1 MKSHPA
7 HYSKNRRTIRLFS
20 LAVALTSFL
29 SPALAEKSQVS
40 TPVDKITFDRY
51 YTVKLQG
58 QHCGYAR
65 TAIRQSPGQVTFLNY
80 IKIKLSR
87 MGQDMQVVVK
97 SICRETPTGE
107 LISMET
113 ITLLGG
119 FKSTRRAVLEGE
131 ELVVSTELWGQTSVE
146 RFAVPPGG
154 FTTEIGADRLIQPL
168 LNKPGER
175 LKLTVLSLEGG
186 SSPFLPLSMEV
197 IGPETIQAYGQAV
210 SAVKV
215 KTKITL
221 QGMEITTYSWLDQQ
235 GTLASRT
242 SLGGLDI
249 SLQAAEKKQA
259 KNKTGKADLVSM
271 TLIVPKVPLKD
282 AANARRA
289 VYRLTL
295 KDAATQPPEIPETA
309 MQHVLAKG
317 RNYVDVQVTRQS
329 SEQFA
334 GQPWEPVP
342 QELQEYLRSS
352 LYLDWQNAA
361 LKAAAEGIRVD
372 SENPWDLARAL
383 WKYANETISTD
394 LGVAFD
400 PASKVLATRRGDCT
414 EYAVLLGALA
424 RARGLPSR
432 IVTGLVQVND
442 FGTHKVVFGYHA
454 WTEIWIDG
462 VWVSLDAALKQAP
475 ADVSHIALGISAWN
489 ASDPTVDMVAG
500 LLQVIGNLEIE
511 VLKQE

>member
-1 MKSHPA
+1 MERYQAYRSNKRIILPVWLVSVIVCLLFPA
-7 HYSKNRRTIRLFS
+7 R
-20 LAVALTSFL
+20 AEQ
-29 SPALAEKSQVS
+29 PAAEGTV
-40 TPVDKITFDRY
+40 IFDRY

-58 QHCGYAR
+58 QRCGYGR
-65 TAIRQSPGQVTFLNY
+65 TAIRESAQQITFLNY
-80 IKIKLSR
+80 VNITLGR
-87 MGQDMQVVVK
+87 MGQDMRVIVK
-97 SICRETPTGE
+97 SISRETPTGE

-119 FKSTRRAVLEGE
+119 FKSTKKAVLEGE
-131 ELVVSTELWGQTSVE
+131 QLVVSTELWGQTSVE

-154 FTTEIGADRLIQPL
+154 FSSELAAEHLIKAL
-168 LNKPGER
+168 LDKPGRR
-175 LKLTVLSLEGG
+175 LELTVLSLQGG
-186 SSPFLPLSMEV
+186 PSPFLPAVMEV

-221 QGMEITTYSWLDQQ
+221 QGMEIATYSWLDQQ

-249 SLQAAEKKQA
+249 FLQAAEKKQA
-259 KNKTGKADLVSM
+259 KNKTGTADLVSM

-295 KDAATQPPEIPETA
+295 KNAATQLPDIPETA

-317 RNYVDVQVTRQS
+317 PNYVDVQITRQS

-334 GQPWEPVP
+334 EKPSEKIP

-352 LYLDWQNAA
+352 LYLDWQNPA
-361 LKAAAEGIRVD
+361 LKAAAQGIRVD
-372 SENPWDLARAL
+372 SDNRWDLARAL
-383 WKYANETISTD
+383 WKYANERISTD

-414 EYAVLLGALA
+414 EHAVLLGALA

-475 ADVSHIALGISAWN
+475 ADVSHIALGISALN
-489 ASDPTVDMVAG
+489 SSDPTAETAAG
-500 LLQVIGNLEIE
+500 LVPVVGNLEIE
-511 VLKQE
+511 VLQQE